1 MAFVKDLFKFLSR
14 TVTPI
19 HNEEPLKIAL
29 LCREIIKRTEQ
40 CKVSMQTAW
49 LS

>member
-1 MAFVKDLFKFLSR
+1 MAAVKLGFLLILSG

-29 LCREIIKRTEQ
+29 L
-40 CKVSMQTAW
+40 
-49 LS
+49 